1 MSALDKVRCNKTVI
15 QSTLCGD
22 HRLILN
28 KVHEKG
34 LITKREYNNLKSINK
49 EDVEGHVVELVDKIM
64 NKGEDSCRAFL
75 HLLQTDEDIKMTY
88 PELKSIQLNIA
99 SPLPLPIQVSS
110 RDDKDV
116 LSPDR
121 KRPKQ
126 DDQYQ
131 LNSQPTGLCV
141 IINNENFMDGDV
153 RRGTNND
160 AESLAEVFSWLGF
173 RVLMCKDQTKDQMD
187 QTLTCLA
194 SLSDLSQL
202 HQLDIKE
209 WSNSGF
215 TDLQGSPE
223 HGDAFICCLLSH
235 GRKGVVLGIDR
246 ESLSIK
252 QITRTFKATDQS
264 ALTGKPKVF
273 LIQACQGGLTQ
284 RGVLLRDLEA
294 DDSQSLY
301 IPEEADFLVAIAT
314 VEDHAALRHTID
326 GGWFIQSL
334 CEQLKEGCVRGED
347 ITTILHHVN
356 DEVGQREG
364 SVQPGKIKQMPEV
377 RFTLRKRL
385 VLSPHHN

>member
-34 LITKREYNNLKSINK
+34 LITKREYTNLKSINK
-49 EDVEGHVVELVDKIM
+49 EDVEGHIVELVDKIM
-64 NKGEDSCRAFL
+64 NKGEDSCRDFL
-75 HLLQTDEDIKMTY
+75 HLLRTDEDIKMTY

-99 SPLPLPIQVSS
+99 SPLPLPIQASS
-110 RDDKDV
+110 HDDKDV

-121 KRPKQ
+121 KRSKQ

-141 IINNENFMDGDV
+141 IFNNEKFMDGDV

-160 AESLAEVFSWLGF
+160 AESLAEVFSLLGF

-187 QTLTCLA
+187 QTLTCFA
-194 SLSDLSQL
+194 SLSDPSQL

-209 WSNSGF
+209 WSNGGF
-215 TDLQGSPE
+215 TGLQGSPE
-223 HGDAFICCLLSH
+223 HGDAFICCILSH
-235 GRKGVVLGIDR
+235 GNKGVVLGIDR
-246 ESLSIK
+246 EALSIK
-252 QITRTFKATDQS
+252 QITRTFKDQS

-273 LIQACQGGLTQ
+273 LIQACQGKPIQ

-301 IPEEADFLVAIAT
+301 IPEEADVLVAIAT
-314 VEDHAALRHTID
+314 VEDHAALRNTKD
-326 GGWFIQSL
+326 GSWFIQSL
-334 CEQLKEGCVRGED
+334 CEQLKEGCARGDD
-347 ITTILHHVN
+347 ITTILHYVN

-364 SVQPGKIKQMPEV
+364 SIQPGKVKQMPEV
-377 RFTLRKRL
+377 RFTLRKKL